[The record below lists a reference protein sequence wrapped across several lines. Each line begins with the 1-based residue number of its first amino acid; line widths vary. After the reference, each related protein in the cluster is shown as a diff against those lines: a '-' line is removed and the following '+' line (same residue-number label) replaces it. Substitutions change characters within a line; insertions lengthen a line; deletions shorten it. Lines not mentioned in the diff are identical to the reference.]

1 MKKLKQYIFKILGI
15 DIEVQP
21 MSKGKLGKL
30 PLFIGETYHLFETC
44 MLDNNFILVE
54 KQNADELSI
63 LQTEK
68 HFKIIRETFNSKV
81 VLLLNDLASYNRK
94 RLIEKGINFIIPDK
108 QLFLPDMLIDLK
120 ESLSQHIDK
129 AQKGTL
135 LPSAQ
140 QLVLY
145 RIINRKSTNKI
156 EELSF
161 KQLAVILGY
170 TPMVI
175 TNAVEQLKSLDIC
188 TTIGEK
194 EKHIRFNLEISEM
207 WHDLEKRKLIA
218 SPVLKSVFVDELPK
232 DVLMLQSNT
241 TALPEYS
248 DMNADRQLYFAIQNT
263 AFYKLQKGKALINA
277 NESEGKYCLEVW
289 KYDPHILAKELD
301 NKGVVDPLSLFL
313 CLKNNPDE
321 RIQGA
326 LEQIIDIY
334 I

>member
-1 MKKLKQYIFKILGI
+1 MKKLKQYIFKILGV
-15 DIEVQP
+15 DIEFHPVP
-21 MSKGKLGKL
+21 KGKLGNL

-129 AQKGTL
+129 AQKDTL

-207 WHDLEKRKLIA
+207 WHDLEKRKLLA
-218 SPVLKSVFVDELPK
+218 SPVLKNVFVDELPK
-232 DVLMLQSNT
+232 DALMLQSNT

-248 DMNADRQLYFAIQNT
+248 DMNPDRQLYFAIQNT
-263 AFYKLQKGKALINA
+263 EFYKLQKSKALINA

-289 KYDPHILAKELD
+289 KYNPNILAIELD
-301 NKGVVDPLSLFL
+301 NKSVVDPLSLFL

-326 LEQIIDIY
+326 LEQIIEKY